1 LHALALHST
10 LCNNQSPSFPQQ
22 VINNKTDDYIVEKV
36 DDLIRL
42 PKISEADLDKVE
54 RDIRTYKAFCEL
66 KENLNI

>member
-1 LHALALHST
+1 M
-10 LCNNQSPSFPQQ
+10 
-22 VINNKTDDYIVEKV
+22 EKV

-54 RDIRTYKAFCEL
+54 RDIRTYKPFCEL